1 MPLIDTP
8 THAEIFGNGFAAAA
22 RLAMSLDAAAAT
34 SPSDAFH
41 DWLFFGVA
49 EAVGGVSTDG
59 FFADINAR
67 WDDCCDD
74 NPEAWSDDPALVR
87 AQMDVAHDWLT
98 AVVDFIASNP
108 APISTL
114 STVAA

>member
-1 MPLIDTP
+1 MRRYSETGLRRP
-8 THAEIFGNGFAAAA
+8 
-22 RLAMSLDAAAAT
+22 R
-34 SPSDAFH
+34 
-41 DWLFFGVA
+41 DWLCRLTQPPQHLLATLFTTGFFFGVA